1 MYETRITQRI
11 ENGLEIQTLENH
23 SLRVDIIPAM
33 GGKIASIFNKK
44 CDKEFLWQNSTLDLR
59 VNEPG
64 NSYDHNFWGGVDE
77 LLPNDIPEEIDG
89 KTYPDHGE
97 LWTSRLEY
105 AIAENAMSVY
115 GLLPI
120 SGLFYQKTVSLEAIS
135 SKIKL
140 EYNIINQSGERRRFL
155 WKFHAAL
162 RIAKGDRLITGS
174 RKARIVNIEAS
185 RFTETDEFLWPKI
198 EGTDASLVP
207 EKNGTMDFFYLYDSP
222 VGEMTLLTERE
233 KYRFSY
239 HYDRKVFP
247 YQWYFASYGQFRN
260 HYTAILEPASAM
272 PVQVNIAADQCQC
285 SVLQSGEEINT
296 LVEIYAGEN
305 S

>member
-1 MYETRITQRI
+1 MYEPRITQSI

-44 CDKEFLWQNSTLDLR
+44 CDKEFLWQNSAIDLR

-140 EYNIINQSGERRRFL
+140 EYNIINYSGERRRFL

-162 RIAKGDRLITGS
+162 RMAKGDRLITGS

-198 EGTDASLVP
+198 EGTDAALVP
-207 EKNGTMDFFYLYDSP
+207 EKNGSMDFFYLYDSP

-239 HYDRKVFP
+239 HYDPKVFP

-272 PVQVNIAADQCQC
+272 PVQVNIAADQWQC
-285 SVLQSGEEINT
+285 SVLESGEGINT
-296 LVEIYAGEN
+296 LLGIYAGEQ
-305 S
+305 